1 MRRFWNGFG
10 LEIDEQGYVIRETNV
25 TKHARIQIGDKI
37 VKIEGVSEPSEFES
51 ILNLTL
57 KEHITVL
64 VNKMD
69 KKGKILRKAHSEGF
83 ASTLKQTLKGK

>member
-1 MRRFWNGFG
+1 MHFITLRRFWNGFG

-25 TKHARIQIGDKI
+25 TKHARIQVGDKI
-37 VKIEGVSEPSEFES
+37 VKIEGNSEASEFNN

-57 KEHITVL
+57 KEHITIL

-69 KKGKILRKAHSEGF
+69 KKGTGP
-83 ASTLKQTLKGK
+83 